1 MIVPS
6 SRIFFFFSE
15 FSYAASVVRLTST
28 LCARVL
34 NNEAWSLMATLA
46 ENFFGE
52 LTRMALFWSKGTI
65 AYGGAIVDRLLT
77 TSPIT
82 TAESRR
88 GVTPRKAPPSYPVS
102 WRGLM
107 ISGNEALLCCYAPLN
122 VRITENVDEVCCMR
136 DILENIVEPKV
147 IYCLFLPTGNY

>member
-1 MIVPS
+1 M
-6 SRIFFFFSE
+6 
-15 FSYAASVVRLTST
+15 ASVARLTST

-34 NNEAWSLMATLA
+34 NDEAWSLMATLA

-52 LTRMALFWSKGTI
+52 LTRRALFWSKGTI
-65 AYGGAIVDRLLT
+65 AYGAIVDGLLT
-77 TSPIT
+77 TSPIM

-88 GVTPRKAPPSYPVS
+88 GVTPLSYAPPSYPVS

-107 ISGNEALLCCYAPLN
+107 ISGNEALLCYAPLN

-136 DILENIVEPKV
+136 DILENVVEPKV
-147 IYCLFLPTGNY
+147 TYCLFLPIGNYRSLLV